1 MIDFYRLNQS
11 TTEAENLIVGRHR
24 DDLATANFSG
34 FMLQRIN
41 SEKINKTASMLTRF
55 IFSFCS
61 VHELVL
67 NFLQTETYN
76 EKRALQK

>member
-1 MIDFYRLNQS
+1 MIEFYRLNQS

-24 DDLATANFSG
+24 DELSTANFSG

-41 SEKINKTASMLTRF
+41 SEKINKTASKLKRF

-67 NFLQTETYN
+67 NFYRQQHITSI
-76 EKRALQK
+76 KSKK